1 MFPEL
6 PYTCHSK
13 NFSIWNIEFVFVPL
27 LPIGQILRLLD
38 GTCRNDAASL
48 LKGVGPELCFLD
60 SFGTSIEEESVGEPA
75 RL

>member
-6 PYTCHSK
+6 PYTRHSE
-13 NFSIWNIEFVFVPL
+13 NFSTGNIELVFVTFL
-27 LPIGQILRLLD
+27 SIWQILRFLD
-38 GTCRNDAASL
+38 STCRNDAASL
-48 LKGVGPELCFLD
+48 LKRISPELCFLD

>member
-1 MFPEL
+1 
-6 PYTCHSK
+6 
-13 NFSIWNIEFVFVPL
+13 
-27 LPIGQILRLLD
+27 LRLLD
-38 GTCRNDAASL
+38 GTCRNDAASF